1 MDAYNYAKQETAMPS
16 LEDALFMC
24 GPSKDEMWELYSA
37 MRAKQDG
44 KKQKFQEHLSNLK
57 GYCHV

>member
-1 MDAYNYAKQETAMPS
+1 MDAYTYAMQETAMPS

-24 GPSKDEMWELYSA
+24 GSSKDEMWELFSA

-44 KKQKFQEHLSNLK
+44 KEDEFNEHLSKLK
-57 GYCHV
+57 GYSRV